1 MKEIKGGAAIIP
13 NSLGWI
19 RLRFFVCGELRLVL
33 LSLVDVE
40 GACMRHIPLR
50 MLNVGGRIVVR
61 TCFRFN
67 I

>member
-1 MKEIKGGAAIIP
+1 M
-13 NSLGWI
+13 
-19 RLRFFVCGELRLVL
+19 L

-40 GACMRHIPLR
+40 GVCMRHIPLR

-67 I
+67 IWTEHRFGLTEC